1 MNGKRFKYVLKK
13 FSVLSILVVSTG
25 AISYHLVVKPLP
37 ETSFFLESPY
47 QGGYQYQYKVNL
59 HAHSTERSAN
69 YAYSPKELLT
79 AAKKF
84 GYDAF
89 AITDLP
95 EAGGIVADPGIC
107 GIIHI
112 PGIEYGGTPH
122 IVGLG
127 ITGFTKSTYKQEQI
141 DHIKAQGGYAYL
153 PHPDFGNY
161 NLEMFS
167 GFKNLDGVAV
177 FNSLTYGVA
186 VSDNAASEVIPYNE
200 KLIDSI
206 LSRGTAVAI
215 LAEEDTK
222 YEDPHK
228 YGHQL
233 NTAWINVWGSE
244 PAAKISA
251 EDILQIVKS
260 KKFTSHGRFLRTSPE
275 PPCFVDI
282 STDGLRIRVRMNK
295 KCNIEFVTFGGAV
308 KKKCD
313 NKTTAFYNVS
323 PADKYVRVKATY
335 SGKEG
340 RSWAWTNPVYIKP
353 L

>member
-1 MNGKRFKYVLKK
+1 MPQENY
-13 FSVLSILVVSTG
+13 T
-25 AISYHLVVKPLP
+25 
-37 ETSFFLESPY
+37 LESPY
-47 QGGYQYQYKVNL
+47 EGGYQFQYKVNF

-79 AAKKF
+79 AAREF

-95 EAGGIVADPGIC
+95 EAGGVVADPGVK

-127 ITGFTKSTYKQEQI
+127 ITEFIKSTDKQEQI
-141 DHIKAQGGYAYL
+141 DHIRAQGGYAYL
-153 PHPDFGNY
+153 PHPDFGKY
-161 NLEMFS
+161 NVEMFS

-177 FNSLTYGVA
+177 YNSLTYGVA
-186 VSDNAASEVIPYNE
+186 VSNNTASKVIPCNE

-206 LSRGTAVAI
+206 ISRGTTIAI

-233 NTAWINVWGSE
+233 NTAWMNVWGSE
-244 PAAKISA
+244 PVSKINA
-251 EDILQIVKS
+251 EDILQIIKT

-275 PPCFVDI
+275 PPFFVDI
-282 STDGLRIRVRMNK
+282 STDGLRINVRVNK
-295 KCNIEFVTFGGAV
+295 KCNIEFVTFRGIV
-308 KKKCD
+308 KKNET
-313 NKTTAFYNVS
+313 NKTTAFYDVS
-323 PADKYVRVKATY
+323 PGDKYVRIKAIC
-335 SGKEG
+335 SQKEG
-340 RSWAWTNPVYIKP
+340 QSWAWTNPVYIKP
-353 L
+353 I